1 MPAPRVAIVGRPNV
15 GKSSLLNLI
24 ARERVSIVDPTPGV
38 TRDRVSVLLDLEPP
52 AGPDA
57 DSQPIKT
64 IELTDTGGYG
74 VYTAEGARFDEI
86 GADLSTL
93 TDDIEQQI
101 AEAVRTADVILFAI
115 DAQTGI
121 TPQDQQIA
129 TMLRERT
136 FEADREEGRPPADI
150 RLIATK
156 VDGPSW
162 EAHGYEIA
170 ALGFGEPLLCSA
182 KTKYFR
188 RDMLDRLWE
197 IVPEATGEPEPEADI
212 KIAIVGKRNA
222 GKSTLVNQ
230 LAGQPR
236 VIVSEIA
243 GTTRDA
249 VDVRFELDG
258 RSIVAIDT
266 AGLRRKKSFQNR
278 VEWYALDR
286 SQRAIARSDVVL
298 LLIDAEAQ
306 ISQVDE
312 QLAKLVV
319 EAHKPVV
326 VVVNKWDIAD
336 GRADAQGR
344 PATPDRY
351 EAYIRRELQG
361 LAFAPIAFMSAK
373 DGLNVREVV
382 DLAFEM
388 HEQASARVGT
398 GELNRIVRKIIDTR
412 GPTNKLGSEARVYFA
427 TQVRANPP
435 TIVLVVN
442 DTRRFTHNYERFLM
456 NRFREE
462 LPFAEVPIRLIMRD
476 RSRVEKAAERRAKKS
491 RLHEVDA
498 ETGGFNE
505 ELTAESIDPTAL
517 LDGLPD
523 DAKAYFDD

>member
-1 MPAPRVAIVGRPNV
+1 M
-15 GKSSLLNLI
+15 
-24 ARERVSIVDPTPGV
+24 
-38 TRDRVSVLLDLEPP
+38 SVLLDLEPP

-57 DSQPIKT
+57 DSLPVKT

-74 VYTAEGARFDEI
+74 VYTAEGVRYDEV

-93 TDDIEQQI
+93 TDDIEDQI
-101 AEAVRTADVILFAI
+101 GEAVRTADVILFAI
-115 DAQTGI
+115 DAQAGI
-121 TPQDQQIA
+121 TPQDEAIA
-129 TMLRERT
+129 TMLRERA
-136 FEADREEGRPPADI
+136 FEGDRDDEGRPPADI
-150 RLIATK
+150 RVIATK

-197 IVPEATGEPEPEADI
+197 IVPESTGEPEPDADL

-258 RSIVAIDT
+258 KSIVAIDT

-286 SQRAIARSDVVL
+286 AQRAIGRADVVL
-298 LLIDAEAQ
+298 MLIDAEAR

-312 QLAKLVV
+312 QLAKIVV
-319 EAHKPVV
+319 DAHKPVV
-326 VVVNKWDIAD
+326 VVVNKWDLAD
-336 GRADAQGR
+336 GRADDRGR
-344 PATPDRY
+344 QATPERY

-373 DGLNVREVV
+373 DGLNVREVI
-382 DLAFEM
+382 DLA
-388 HEQASARVGT
+388 HELHAQASERIGT
-398 GELNRIVRKIIDTR
+398 GELNRVVRKIVETR

-442 DTRRFTHNYERFLM
+442 DVRRFTNNYERYLM

-462 LPFAEVPIRLIMRD
+462 LPFAEVPVRLIMRD
-476 RSRVEKAAERRAKKS
+476 RSRVEKAAERRAKKG

-498 ETGGFNE
+498 DTGGFNE
-505 ELTAESIDPTAL
+505 ELDTAAIDPAAL
-517 LDGLPD
+517 LEGLPD
-523 DAKAYFDD
+523 DAEAYFDD